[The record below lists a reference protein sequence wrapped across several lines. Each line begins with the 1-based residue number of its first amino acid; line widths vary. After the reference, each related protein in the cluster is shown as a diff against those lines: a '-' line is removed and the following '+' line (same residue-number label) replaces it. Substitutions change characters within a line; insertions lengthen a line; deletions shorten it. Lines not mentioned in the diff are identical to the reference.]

1 MRRVRVLAVVVAA
14 AAASTAVA
22 VTAALAAP
30 GSPLLSPHRAIYHMA
45 LASARAGSG
54 VAGASGTMSYQF
66 GDSCDGWIVENRIA
80 VTYSYTEGGQA
91 ETTTDFLTWESKD
104 GLRYRFR
111 MRNTRDGQITDD
123 IEGTAE
129 LKGKGQGGVAKFT
142 RPEAATIP
150 LPKGTLFPTEHT
162 VRLMEAARGGDR
174 SLLRVVFDGSDAQG
188 PYDVNA
194 LIGRSHAMPANT
206 ASPLLDSPSWP
217 MSLAFFPLESKD
229 STPDFEM
236 RLDYHGNGV
245 AQNII
250 QAFKNFSLEGRLET
264 IEPLPRRGC

>member
-1 MRRVRVLAVVVAA
+1 MKRVRVLAVVIAA
-14 AAASTAVA
+14 TTAIA
-22 VTAALAAP
+22 VNMANAAP
-30 GSPLLSPHRAIYHMA
+30 GPAGLSPHRAIYHMA
-45 LASARAGSG
+45 LASTRAGSG
-54 VAGASGTMSYQF
+54 VAGATGTMSYQF

-91 ETTTDFLTWESKD
+91 DTTTDFLTWESKD

-111 MRNTRDGQITDD
+111 MRNTRDGQVTDD

-129 LKGKGQGGVAKFT
+129 LKGKGLGGTAKFT
-142 RPEAATIP
+142 RPEVVSIP

-162 VRLMEAARGGDR
+162 VKLMEAAQGGNH

-194 LIGRSHAMPANT
+194 LIGKSHAMEANS
-206 ASPLLDSPSWP
+206 ASPLLDSPS
-217 MSLAFFPLESKD
+217 LAFFPLDSQE

-236 RLDYHGNGV
+236 RLNYHDNGV

-250 QAFKNFSLEGRLET
+250 QAFKNFSLEGRLES
-264 IEPLPRRGC
+264 IEPLPKHGC